1 MLIPNLYGGFS
12 LTGHFL
18 YLSFSFFWGGLV
30 LNWSNVYIQPFLL
43 GTIKENIWLLEK
55 AINASSSFIKVFM
68 KQIHGN
74 GDLLIQFLLNNLV
87 DVQRAIDIH

>member
-1 MLIPNLYGGFS
+1 MLIPVLCGEFS
-12 LTGHFL
+12 LL
-18 YLSFSFFWGGLV
+18 YLSFSFLWDALV
-30 LNWSNVYIQPFLL
+30 LSWSNVCIQTLLL

-87 DVQRAIDIH
+87 DVQRTIYIN